1 MKITQGQFDEL
12 NFLQSTD
19 AKAFNEK
26 LKELLEVD
34 VTPCTVYQYFY
45 GENFVGDSS
54 DYTVRDLL
62 NNMGVEIEK

>member
-1 MKITQGQFDEL
+1 MKITKEQYDEL

-19 AKAFNEK
+19 IKAFNEK
-26 LKELLEVD
+26 VEELLEVD

-45 GENFVGDSS
+45 GDNFVGDSS

-62 NNMGVEIEK
+62 HNMGVEIER